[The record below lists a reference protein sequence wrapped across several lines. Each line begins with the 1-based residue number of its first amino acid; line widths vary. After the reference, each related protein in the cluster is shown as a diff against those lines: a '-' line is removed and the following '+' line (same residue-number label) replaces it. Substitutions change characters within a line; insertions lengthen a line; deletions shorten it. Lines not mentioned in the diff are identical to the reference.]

1 MELDVQIRRLSAL
14 AHPGRLQ
21 VFRLLVRRAP
31 QAVRPGEMLHA
42 LEIKPNTLSVYLGAL
57 SDAGLVQSTRD
68 GTRLFYTVNLN
79 AMGSL
84 VDFLVA
90 DCCRGRPDLCATKT
104 SAILSTEDQPMP
116 DKTYT
121 ALFIC
126 TGNSARS
133 IFAEALLRDIGG
145 DRFSVYSAGT
155 RPQSELNPFALEV
168 LNRNGHATDDLR
180 AKHVSEFQGPD
191 APKLDFV
198 FTVCDRAA
206 AEDCPAWAGQPIS
219 AHWGLKDPVKIDG
232 TDAEKAYAFA
242 DTYAQMRRR
251 VMAFSALPFDSLD
264 RMSLQAR
271 VDEIGQDATEAAS

>member
-1 MELDVQIRRLSAL
+1 MELDSQTRRLSAL

-31 QAVRPGEMLHA
+31 QAVRPGEMLQA
-42 LEIKPNTLSVYLGAL
+42 LAIKPNTLSVYLGAL
-57 SDAGLVQSTRD
+57 SDAGLVEARRE
-68 GTRLFYTVNLN
+68 GTALFYSANLG

-104 SAILSTEDQPMP
+104 SAIFAEEDRPMP
-116 DKTYT
+116 DKTYS

-133 IFAEALLRDIGG
+133 IFAEALLRDLGG
-145 DRFSVYSAGT
+145 DRFEVHSAGT
-155 RPQSELNPFALEV
+155 RPQSELNPFALDV
-168 LNRNGHATDDLR
+168 LKRNGHAIDSLR
-180 AKHVSEFQGPD
+180 AKHISEFQSPD

-198 FTVCDRAA
+198 FTVCDAA
-206 AEDCPAWAGQPIS
+206 ASEECPAWSGQPIS
-219 AHWGLKDPVKIDG
+219 AHWGLKDPVKVEG

-242 DTYAQMRRR
+242 DAYAQMRRR
-251 VMAFSALPFDSLD
+251 VVAFAALPFDSLD
-264 RMSLQAR
+264 RISLQAR
-271 VDEIGQDATEAAS
+271 VDEIGADDTMTAS

>member
-1 MELDVQIRRLSAL
+1 MELDSQTRRLAAL

-31 QAVRPGEMLHA
+31 QAVRPGEMLKS
-42 LEIKPNTLSVYLGAL
+42 LEIKPNTLSVYLSAL
-57 SDAGLVQSTRD
+57 SDAGLVRAERD
-68 GTRLFYTVNLN
+68 GTRLYYSANLN

-104 SAILSTEDQPMP
+104 SAIFATEDRPMP
-116 DKTYT
+116 DKTYS

-145 DRFSVYSAGT
+145 NRFNVYSAGT

-168 LNRNGHATDDLR
+168 LARNGHGTDSLR
-180 AKHVSEFQGPD
+180 AKHISEFQAPD

-198 FTVCDRAA
+198 FTVCDAAA
-206 AEDCPAWAGQPIS
+206 AEDCPAWSGQPIS
-219 AHWGLKDPVKIDG
+219 AHWGLKDPVKVEG

-242 DTYAQMRRR
+242 EAYAQMRRR
-251 VMAFSALPFDSLD
+251 VMAFSALPFDSLN
-264 RMSLQAR
+264 RISLQAR
-271 VDEIGQDATEAAS
+271 VDEIGSDATADAS

>member
-1 MELDVQIRRLSAL
+1 MELEKQTRRLSAL

-31 QAVRPGEMLHA
+31 QAVRPGEILQSLH
-42 LEIKPNTLSVYLGAL
+42 LKPNTLSVYLGAL
-57 SDAGLVQSTRD
+57 AEAGLVQSTRD
-68 GTRLFYTVNLN
+68 GTRLFYKANLGV
-79 AMGSL
+79 MGAL

-104 SAILSTEDQPMP
+104 SAFFSQQDRMMSETPFNV
-116 DKTYT
+116 
-121 ALFIC
+121 LFIC

-145 DRFSVYSAGT
+145 DRFQVYSAGT
-155 RPQSELNPFALEV
+155 LPQSALNPFALDV
-168 LNRNGHATDDLR
+168 LLRNGHRTDGLR
-180 AKHVSEFQGPD
+180 AKHMSEFQGPD
-191 APKLDFV
+191 APKPDFV
-198 FTVCDRAA
+198 FTVCDAA
-206 AEDCPAWAGQPIS
+206 AGEDCPAWPGQPIS
-219 AHWGLKDPVKIDG
+219 AHWGLKDPVQVTG

-271 VDEIGQDATEAAS
+271 VDEIGAADTMDAS

>member
-1 MELDVQIRRLSAL
+1 MELDSQTRRLSAL

-31 QAVRPGEMLHA
+31 QAVRPGEMLQSLA
-42 LEIKPNTLSVYLGAL
+42 LKPNTLSVYLSAL
-57 SDAGLVQSTRD
+57 AEAGLVDARRE
-68 GTRLFYTVNLN
+68 GTALYYTANLG

-104 SAILSTEDQPMP
+104 SAIFAQEDRPMAN
-116 DKTYT
+116 KTYST
-121 ALFIC
+121 LFIC

-133 IFAEALLRDIGG
+133 IFAEALLRDLGG
-145 DRFSVYSAGT
+145 DRFEVYSAGT
-155 RPQSELNPFALEV
+155 RPQSELNPFALDV
-168 LNRNGHATDDLR
+168 LRRNGHDIDSLR
-180 AKHVSEFQGPD
+180 AKHVTEFQGPE

-198 FTVCDRAA
+198 FTVCDAAA
-206 AEDCPAWAGQPIS
+206 AEDCPAWSGQPIS
-219 AHWGLKDPVKIDG
+219 AHWGLKDPVKVDG

-251 VMAFSALPFDSLD
+251 VIAFAALPFDSLD
-264 RMSLQAR
+264 RISLQAR
-271 VDEIGQDATEAAS
+271 VDEIGEEDTMPAS